1 MSAVEA
7 DPAIEG
13 YARAI
18 VEAAGAEGVL
28 DRVDDEL
35 FAFARAVEGNASLR
49 DRLVDERL
57 GVGPRLEIIEE
68 LLGGRAHPQ
77 TLAAA
82 SYVVQSGRGRQIGE
96 IAGAL
101 SRIAASSRSQTVAEV
116 RSAVE
121 LDQGQ
126 RERLTAALSKATG
139 RDVSVKVI
147 VDPDV
152 VGGLVVSVGDE
163 VIDGSVARRLAQM
176 RTALTG
182 M

>member
-68 LLGGRAHPQ
+68 LLGDRAHPQ

-82 SYVVQSGRGRQIGE
+82 SYVVQSGRGRQISE